1 MVFLHIFLTIF
12 NRTEKLDM
20 MKSVSRHVAAHRA
33 QRNHFLNNL
42 ESMIKQRKFEA
53 SPQPNAD
60 SRAIQIVCISDDDN
74 EAKEN

>member
-1 MVFLHIFLTIF
+1 M
-12 NRTEKLDM
+12 
-20 MKSVSRHVAAHRA
+20 AAHRA